1 MSTDGKQPAA
11 AASHHGRDGTA
22 GRRKVV
28 GLELSKS
35 GQVAEE
41 AAAAEG
47 EKEEVVVVVVVEEEE
62 EEEEEDEEEEAR
74 GGEACKW
81 RQEAMLFRTS
91 SSLRLQ
97 NRMWLPQDLAQKAL

>member
-11 AASHHGRDGTA
+11 AASHHGRDGTS

-47 EKEEVVVVVVVEEEE
+47 EEEEVVVVEEEE
-62 EEEEEDEEEEAR
+62 GEEEEEEAR